1 MVSQAHNMCKLKL
14 RLDPIGCKSSFF
26 YVDLNGNSPLYLESL
41 VFDEKTQ
48 KLFLTSGKAGSIFTL
63 STHHSSM
70 LEQYLSSS
78 ELSPSGIAID
88 LCSR

>member
-1 MVSQAHNMCKLKL
+1 MILVPPQVPLSTFIFL
-14 RLDPIGCKSSFF
+14 
-26 YVDLNGNSPLYLESL
+26 DLNENSPLYLESL

-48 KLFLTSGKAGSIFTL
+48 NLFLTSGKAGSIFTL
-63 STHHSSM
+63 STRHSST